1 MISIVVATGKNQ
13 EIGKKNGLLW
23 HIPEELKHFKE
34 LTMGHPIIMGRK
46 TYESIGRPLPG
57 RTNIV
62 LSRQRTSGVRK
73 AVREARSLTEAFRIA
88 ERNTGGNEIFVIGGA
103 SVFRQALPFADKLY
117 LTIVEA
123 EFPEADAFFPDY
135 SQFDKI
141 LSQKKLK
148 TGKHTLVYYQLAR
161 SSIPELEK
169 KGAPRGT

>member
-1 MISIVVATGKNQ
+1 MISIIAAIGKNG

-62 LSRQRTSGVRK
+62 ISKNITPGVIRG
-73 AVREARSLTEAFRIA
+73 VETVQSLEQGIELAKKQPGA
-88 ERNTGGNEIFVIGGA
+88 DEIFIIGGA
-103 SVFRQALPFADKLY
+103 SVFNQALPLAEKLY

-123 EFPEADAFFPDY
+123 QFPEADAFFPDY
-135 SQFDKI
+135 SDFKKI
-141 LSQKKLK
+141 ISQK
-148 TGKHTLVYYQLAR
+148 QER
-161 SSIPELEK
+161 SEEYLLNYLELT
-169 KGAPRGT
+169 R